1 MAATTTSVLSPA
13 QTRDRK
19 RSRLGPLIHF
29 LEHQFLRFRTTFR
42 GTVVSGAVGPLFYL
56 LGLGLGLG
64 SQINAQESGL
74 QTSSYLDFV
83 GPGLMAAAAMQ
94 LGASESLWQ
103 TAGQL
108 RWRGTYVSIT
118 NTPLTIGQLF
128 TGHVV
133 WIGFRALVG
142 AAIYLLVLT
151 GFGIPTSPRALLAP
165 LAAVGTAMAF
175 AALVSAW
182 TGHTKQDQTFA
193 VILRLG
199 ILPLYLFSGAFYPVE
214 QLPDALAWFSRLT
227 PVWHGVQLCRGL
239 IIDRGLT
246 LEAGI
251 GHAAVL
257 LAFTF
262 VGILAGRRTF
272 TTALGS

>member
-1 MAATTTSVLSPA
+1 VAASTTTALSPA
-13 QTRDRK
+13 ETRDRN
-19 RSRLGPLIHF
+19 RSRLGPLVHF
-29 LEHQFLRFRTTFR
+29 LEHQFVRFRTTFR

-64 SQINAQESGL
+64 SQIDAQQTGL
-74 QTSSYLDFV
+74 QTADYLEFV

-108 RWRGTYVSIT
+108 RWRGTYVSII
-118 NTPLTIGQLF
+118 NTPLTTGQLF

-142 AAIYLLVLT
+142 SVIYLGVLT
-151 GFGIPTSPRALLAP
+151 GFGVPTGPRALLAP

-175 AALVSAW
+175 ASLISAW
-182 TGHTKQDQTFA
+182 TGQAKGDQSFP

-199 ILPLYLFSGAFYPVE
+199 VLPLYLFSGAFYPVD
-214 QLPDALAWFSRLT
+214 QLPTALGWFSRLT

-239 IIDRGLT
+239 IIDRGLS
-246 LEAGI
+246 LEAGL

-257 LAFTF
+257 IGF
-262 VGILAGRRTF
+262 VLVGVLAGQRTF
-272 TTALGS
+272 TKALGS

>member
-1 MAATTTSVLSPA
+1 MAATTTTALSPA
-13 QTRDRK
+13 EARDHK
-19 RSRLGPLIHF
+19 RSRLGPLVHF

-64 SQINAQESGL
+64 SQIDAQETGL
-74 QTSSYLDFV
+74 QTAEYLDFV

-118 NTPLTIGQLF
+118 NTPLTTGQLF
-128 TGHVV
+128 TGHVL

-142 AAIYLLVLT
+142 AVIYLVVLT
-151 GFGIPTSPRALLAP
+151 GFGVPTGPRALVAP

-175 AALVSAW
+175 AAVISAW
-182 TGHTKQDQTFA
+182 TGHVEGDQSFP

-199 ILPLYLFSGAFYPVE
+199 VLPLYLFSGAFYPVD
-214 QLPDALAWFSRLT
+214 QLPAVLAWFSRLT

-239 IIDRGLT
+239 IIDRGLS
-246 LEAGI
+246 LGAGL

-257 LAFTF
+257 IGFIVAG
-262 VGILAGRRTF
+262 VLAGRRTF
-272 TTALGS
+272 TKALGS